1 MRALLLCLTTAFAT
15 PAWTDIAEVV
25 NVHLRPS
32 LAGFSART
40 AELESAAQ
48 GSCNPALLTPAFNAA
63 FDAWMP
69 LADVRLGPS
78 EQAALSIAFWPDSRG
93 FIEKALRQ
101 ILSANDPVAEDPT
114 AYAHVSIAARGLFAL
129 ERMLFDPAFAPRPD
143 APLNCT
149 LVQTIAADLAA
160 QAAALETA
168 WDAGF
173 AETLLTAG
181 ANSTF
186 QTPLEARRAIY
197 TQILAGLEFTEA
209 TRIGRPLGEPLKPR
223 PKRAEAWRSGRPLR
237 NITLAC
243 GTALRLAHAL
253 GDDLPLPKSDAALAR
268 VLEQASTIT
277 DPSFQDIDGPIA
289 RFRLEVLQQS
299 VVSLKTALSEELGPP
314 LSLTVGF
321 NSQDGD

>member
-1 MRALLLCLTTAFAT
+1 MRALFLCLTTALAT
-15 PAWTDIAEVV
+15 PAWADIAEVV
-25 NVHLRPS
+25 NDHLRPS
-32 LAGFSART
+32 FAGFSART
-40 AELESAAQ
+40 AELARAAQ
-48 GSCNPALLTPAFNAA
+48 SSCDPASLAAPFHAA

-93 FIEKALRQ
+93 FTEKALRQ
-101 ILSANDPVAEDPT
+101 ILSANDPVAADPA
-114 AYAHVSIAARGLFAL
+114 AYAHVSIAARGFFAL
-129 ERMLFDPAFAPRPD
+129 EKMLFDPAFAPRPD

-168 WDAGF
+168 WAEGY

-209 TRIGRPLGEPLKPR
+209 SRIGRPLGEPLKPR
-223 PKRAEAWRSGRPLR
+223 PKLAESWRSGRSLR
-237 NITLAC
+237 NITLASE
-243 GTALRLAHAL
+243 TALRLAHAL

-268 VLEQASTIT
+268 VLDQASTIT
-277 DPSFQDIDGPIA
+277 DPSFQDIDDPRA
-289 RFRLEVLQQS
+289 RFRLEVLKQS
-299 VVSLKTALSEELGPP
+299 VVSLKSALSEELGPP
-314 LSLTVGF
+314 LSLTAGF